1 MHDYYSLQRGELK
14 ITSIDF
20 KALFNG
26 ISDIY
31 AIMAKNNNIVFE
43 SEVIQK
49 QDFKSDDAPLK
60 LIFNNLISNA
70 FRYQNKKSENKLVS
84 ITVLVENGMATIHVK
99 DTGVGI
105 LGTHI
110 GEIFNLFYRASYQDV
125 GSGFGLYNVKSA
137 LAKLNGQIAV
147 NSVLDQG
154 TTFIVTIPSV

>member
-1 MHDYYSLQRGELK
+1 
-14 ITSIDF
+14 
-20 KALFNG
+20 
-26 ISDIY
+26 
-31 AIMAKNNNIVFE
+31 
-43 SEVIQK
+43 
-49 QDFKSDDAPLK
+49 
-60 LIFNNLISNA
+60 
-70 FRYQNKKSENKLVS
+70 
-84 ITVLVENGMATIHVK
+84 MATIQVK

-154 TTFIVTIPSV
+154 TILYRYHPVGLNLWLTLLLLSMKTSSIAL